1 LFNALVA
8 ITSKQAG
15 FRSLGAARADT
26 TTTHSLAEL
35 ERDLIRAP
43 ARDASGRR
51 LEASRRGS
59 TGHCGGAG
67 FGQVSVLE

>member
-1 LFNALVA
+1 
-8 ITSKQAG
+8 
-15 FRSLGAARADT
+15 
-26 TTTHSLAEL
+26 
-35 ERDLIRAP
+35 LIRAP

-51 LEASRRGS
+51 LEASCRGS